1 MKPPITSEDL
11 LALNESELI
20 DYAEKQKDC
29 FVMPCLHDVF
39 DSKHSQFYGTT
50 TYVKVPAMEWVEL
63 WEKGKLVS
71 VEQGPIPELRM
82 SELVKRCQKGWS
94 LKSKSRGEFSRFICR
109 VMKKG
114 RIQIEILPDNQA
126 VFITIPSLGEFKSN
140 AGKLRAFLKAWEHE
154 THVRERAR
162 LDYSKTLPLLGKLSA
177 PENSD
182 IEVIFNE
189 GSMLSA
195 ARKAY
200 QESLGEIAEALQE
213 DRDPGT
219 GESLK
224 DPDNEQCRNDRNLLL
239 EGYIGRKI
247 IQKMSQGD
255 DSFFTLLAEA
265 ARIVDPERAFLDRPK
280 RGNDRKSQVL
290 FMTASLLKQSFELPT
305 KTQLY
310 DSIVVQFCKDGE
322 TYYDERQ
329 FRRDL
334 KAVGLSGLP
343 TKA

>member
-1 MKPPITSEDL
+1 MT
-11 LALNESELI
+11 LNESELI

-29 FVMPCLHDVF
+29 FMMPCIHDVF
-39 DSKHSQFYGTT
+39 DSEHSQFYGTT

-63 WEKGKLVS
+63 WDKGKLVS

-94 LKSKSRGEFSRFICR
+94 LKSKSRGEFSRLISR

-114 RIQIEILPDNQA
+114 RIQIEILPENQA
-126 VFITIPSLGEFKSN
+126 VFIMIPSLGGIKSN

-162 LDYSKTLPLLGKLSA
+162 LDYSKTLPVLGKLST
-177 PENSD
+177 PDNSD
-182 IEVIFNE
+182 VEVIFNE
-189 GSMLSA
+189 GSRLSA
-195 ARKAY
+195 DRKSY

-213 DRDPGT
+213 GRDPGT

-239 EGYIGRKI
+239 ERYIGREI

-265 ARIVDPERAFLDRPK
+265 AKIVDPERSFIDRPK
-280 RGNDRKSQVL
+280 SGNDRKSQLL
-290 FMTASLLKQSFELPT
+290 FMTSSFLQQSLELPT
-305 KTQLY
+305 KNQLY
-310 DSIVVQFCKDGE
+310 DSLVSEFCKDGE

-343 TKA
+343 AKA